1 MSAVRPSPGDVIID
15 AAFFVFIILPAMLL
29 TISTT
34 HSPATDLGY
43 LLAKHPERV
52 QSFEQSFGRAHVF
65 YPEASAERTTV
76 ALLLDVDPVALVR
89 TRRGPAGEGGALE
102 QYVNDRPYVGSS
114 FLSVAIADVFR
125 SALQGKSRERPELAA
140 TPIPLVAR
148 LPVLPCR
155 GGEPFLRSLFAPLG
169 YEIDAV
175 PVALA
180 MPAMAAPA
188 IDVEPNAP
196 PEAERSPYLAVTLR
210 ATTTLQALLSHVYVL
225 VPVLD
230 DQKHYWVS
238 DDEVEKL
245 LRAGEGWLAA
255 HPERDAI
262 ARRYLRRRENLVRD
276 AIERLTAD
284 EDPAADERLPAAD
297 AEEAIVERTVSLN
310 EQRLASVLA
319 VLRGSGARRVVDL
332 GCGEG
337 RLLKLLLDDRQF
349 EAIVGMDVSY
359 RALEIASNRLR
370 LDRMPERQRQRITLL
385 HGSLMYRDSRLTG
398 FDAAAVVEVIEHLDP
413 PRLAAFER
421 VLFEFARP
429 GTIALTT
436 PNAEYNVR
444 WPTLPA
450 GRFRHRDHRFEW
462 TRQQLTSWATG
473 VAARFG
479 YDVRFLPVG
488 PDDAEVGAPTQLC
501 VFTQRGAG
509 GMADDDVAGTDRSGE
524 VAS

>member
-1 MSAVRPSPGDVIID
+1 
-15 AAFFVFIILPAMLL
+15 MLL

-43 LLAKHPERV
+43 LLAKHPGRV
-52 QSFEQSFGRAHVF
+52 QTFEQSFGRAHVF
-65 YPEASAERTTV
+65 YPEASEERTTV

-89 TRRGPAGEGGALE
+89 TRRGPSGEGGALD
-102 QYVNDRPYVGSS
+102 QYVNDRPYVASS

-125 SALQGKSRERPELAA
+125 SALGGKSRERPELADTA
-140 TPIPLVAR
+140 IPIEAR

-169 YEIDAV
+169 YEIDATPV
-175 PVALA
+175 PLAIAAAANPGDDVAGPSV
-180 MPAMAAPA
+180 PA
-188 IDVEPNAP
+188 DQD
-196 PEAERSPYLAVTLR
+196 RSPYLDVTLR
-210 ATTTLQALLSHVYVL
+210 GTTTLQALLSHVYVL

-238 DDEVEKL
+238 DDEVDKL

-262 ARRYLRRRENLVRD
+262 TRRYLRRRTNLVRD
-276 AIERLTAD
+276 AIARLTSE
-284 EDPAADERLPAAD
+284 EDPAVDDRAPQADH
-297 AEEAIVERTVSLN
+297 EEATVERTVSLN
-310 EQRLASVLA
+310 EQRMATVFA

-337 RLLKLLLDDRQF
+337 RLLRILLDDRQF
-349 EAIVGMDVSY
+349 EEIVGMDVSY
-359 RALEIASNRLR
+359 RVLEIASNRLR
-370 LDRMPERQRQRITLL
+370 LERMPERQRERIRLI
-385 HGSLMYRDSRLTG
+385 HGSLTYRDSRLTG
-398 FDAAAVVEVIEHLDP
+398 FDAASVVEVVEHLDP

-429 GTIALTT
+429 GTVVLTT

-444 WPTLPA
+444 WPSLAA

-462 TRQQLTSWATG
+462 TREQFRAWAG
-473 VAARFG
+473 AVAERFG
-479 YDVRFLPVG
+479 YAVRFAPVG
-488 PDDAEVGAPTQLC
+488 PVDEEVGAPTQMGI
-501 VFTQRGAG
+501 FTRQ
-509 GMADDDVAGTDRSGE
+509 
-524 VAS
+524 